1 MHLNH
6 IVSDTL
12 VTYTNKHPLTIS
24 TSCDKIYE
32 VTTKDIS
39 TSINA
44 RMLKFCTHKC
54 PVLSTLDNPRNSSYP
69 LNKQQQHFIN
79 SQKLK
84 YQVILGINLARHLL
98 RDKIGTTKMAAQKSL
113 TSMTKTHEL
122 IYTKVSKIV
131 FRLSQTLNIFGQVEF
146 RAYFRVTKQCFLI
159 CWQPVTVNSILI
171 TRWLCTVCR
180 TASDT
185 HFHFFT
191 IFLLSVQCTA

>member
-1 MHLNH
+1 
-6 IVSDTL
+6 
-12 VTYTNKHPLTIS
+12 
-24 TSCDKIYE
+24 
-32 VTTKDIS
+32 
-39 TSINA
+39 
-44 RMLKFCTHKC
+44 MLERSNSVHKKC

-69 LNKQQQHFIN
+69 WNERQQHFIN
-79 SQKLK
+79 NQKLK

-98 RDKIGTTKMAAQKSL
+98 RDKASHLWEKQQFVGIGCVP
-113 TSMTKTHEL
+113 HEL

-131 FRLSQTLNIFGQVEF
+131 SDYPKPLTYLDKLSLEHIFGLRSSV
-146 RAYFRVTKQCFLI
+146 FLI

-191 IFLLSVQCTA
+191 IFYCLSNALHSSIGQNVKSLVCPSGLRCPVRV